1 MNKVLLL
8 GNLTREPELKKSA
21 SGKYVLDFT
30 IATNEGK
37 TSSGEDISQ
46 FTTCRAWEKTAE
58 NIANFFSK
66 GSKILIEGR
75 IRTDVQDTPNGKKY
89 YTYVLADRFEFV
101 QAKEKTAS
109 LNPIPSYE
117 KPNEVKVDSEALPF
131 Y

>member
-46 FTTCRAWEKTAE
+46 FTTCRAWEKTAD
-58 NIANFFSK
+58 
-66 GSKILIEGR
+66 KILIEGR

-101 QAKEKTAS
+101 LAKEKTAS

>member
-46 FTTCRAWEKTAE
+46 FTTCRAWEKNAE

-101 QAKEKTAS
+101 QSKEKTAS